1 MPRQSMAQTQ
11 VQWENLLAGIKIN
24 DAELPHVGIYSAPLD
39 AQLAGLKAELV
50 RRSALQAE
58 VRRSTRT
65 IEEFLRNGR
74 DLASRISNYLKACYG
89 PNNDKLVEFGLKP
102 IGKRRRGR
110 SDLRK
115 EESGTPWNPTVPV
128 E

>member
-1 MPRQSMAQTQ
+1 MPRQSMARTQ

-24 DAELPHVGIYSAPLD
+24 EAELPPVEIYSAPLD
-39 AQLAGLKAELV
+39 AQLAGLKAELA

-65 IEEFLRNGR
+65 IRQFLKNGR
-74 DLASRISNYLKACYG
+74 NSASRIGSYLKAWYG
-89 PNNDKLVEFGLKP
+89 FDSERLVGFGLKP
-102 IGKRRRGR
+102 LYKRRRGG